1 MFIYFMAIWNILR
14 AFGILF
20 DRLVHFVFIWDIY
33 SGFVIVYQE
42 KSGSPALA
50 GFEATFNLLILR
62 MGCS

>member
-1 MFIYFMAIWNILR
+1 MAIWNILR
-14 AFGILF
+14 ALF